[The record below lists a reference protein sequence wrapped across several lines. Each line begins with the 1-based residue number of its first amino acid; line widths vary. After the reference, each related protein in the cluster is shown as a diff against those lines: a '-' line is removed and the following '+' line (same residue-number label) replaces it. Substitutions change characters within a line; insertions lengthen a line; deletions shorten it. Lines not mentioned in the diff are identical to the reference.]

1 MTPNPRPATRGR
13 RASRGLMRAVVLTL
27 ALAAAAQAAMPCLDA
42 EGKTR
47 YPLGLRLYEDK
58 DFWNSRVLHM
68 IKIPT
73 SEAKTQSVQAVLGL
87 SRNEANQ
94 AIAQGRRE
102 HGWRM
107 VTGSSGMAFVG
118 VPLQLGRHSEVTIQ
132 WTLCMSTN
140 LGIVFCNE
148 NHKLCRY
155 PIYYDKK
162 NGQVIQF
169 IQARRVDKKKK
180 QSDPHLIVF
189 KEIKVAGKLD
199 ESKSKVSIAGTR
211 NNSVH
216 EFTGEIN
223 SEKVQSTI
231 AYESDEPRTRN
242 PARVLRPRLP
252 AGTAARP
259 ATRDR
264 RAQRGPSA
272 ATNGDSAAGK
282 VYPFDSDEISKP
294 RLLSKVE
301 PAYPKEA
308 RKAKISGNVMLAI
321 EIWEDG
327 LAHNIRVEKG
337 IGHGLDEAAIEAVR
351 RCRFAPGTKD
361 GKPVRVASQY
371 QVSFSLL

>member
-1 MTPNPRPATRGR
+1 MTRQPLTPDPCRAVRRGPVR
-13 RASRGLMRAVVLTL
+13 RASRGLMRALVLTL
-27 ALAAAAQAAMPCLDA
+27 ALAAASQAAVPCLDA
-42 EGKTR
+42 SGKIR
-47 YPLGLRLYEDK
+47 YPLGLLLYEDK

-118 VPLQLGRHSEVTIQ
+118 VPLQLGRHSEVTIR

-148 NHKLCRY
+148 NHKLCKY

-162 NGQVIQF
+162 NGFVIQF
-169 IQARRVDKKKK
+169 IQARRIDKKKK
-180 QSDPHLIVF
+180 QSEPHLIVF
-189 KEIKVAGKLD
+189 REIKVAGKLD

-211 NNSVH
+211 NNNVH

-223 SEKVQSTI
+223 SENVESTI

-242 PARVLRPRLP
+242 PARILRPDP
-252 AGTAARP
+252 P
-259 ATRDR
+259 TRDR

-272 ATNGDSAAGK
+272 ATDGDSAAAK

-301 PAYPKEA
+301 PVYPKEA
-308 RKAKISGNVMLAI
+308 RAAKISGDVILAI

-327 LAHNIRVEKG
+327 IAHNIRVEQG
-337 IGHGLDEAAIEAVR
+337 LGFGLDEKAIEAVR
-351 RCRFAPGTKD
+351 QCRFAPGAKD

-371 QVSFSLL
+371 RVGFRLL

>member
-1 MTPNPRPATRGR
+1 M
-13 RASRGLMRAVVLTL
+13 MRAVVLAL

-42 EGKTR
+42 SGKTR
-47 YPLGLRLYEDK
+47 YPLGLQLFEDK

-118 VPLQLGRHSEVTIQ
+118 VPLQLGRHSEVTIR
-132 WTLCMSTN
+132 WTLCMSPN

-148 NHKLCRY
+148 NHKLCKY

-169 IQARRVDKKKK
+169 IQVRRVDKKKK
-180 QSDPHLIVF
+180 QSDPHLLVF
-189 KEIKVAGKLD
+189 KEIKVDGKLD

-211 NNSVH
+211 NNNIH
-216 EFTGEIN
+216 AFNGEIT
-223 SEKVQSTI
+223 SEKVESTI

-242 PARVLRPRLP
+242 PARVLRPRLTG
-252 AGTAARP
+252 GT
-259 ATRDR
+259 D
-264 RAQRGPSA
+264 
-272 ATNGDSAAGK
+272 GDSAVSK

-294 RLLSKVE
+294 RLLRRAE
-301 PAYPKEA
+301 PEYSEEA
-308 RKAKISGNVMLAI
+308 RKAKHQGKVILSI

-327 LAHNIRVEKG
+327 KAHNIRVKEG
-337 IGHGLDEAAIEAVR
+337 LGFGLDEKAIEAVR

-371 QVSFSLL
+371 IIEFRLL